1 MNGVTS
7 VVGNR
12 DTSEWLA
19 KTFHSTKE
27 NKSLLFL
34 FPFSSF
40 FFFFFL
46 GGGGRERVIVYNESF

>member
-27 NKSLLFL
+27 KNSLLFF

-40 FFFFFL
+40 FFFFL
-46 GGGGRERVIVYNESF
+46 GGWGTAEVYCVQ